1 MDELI
6 YNQIGFSNG
15 LINVVKQ
22 AEDYD
27 CIKNIDL
34 IDVKDLQLETITS
47 TTEFVYNRVDVN
59 EK

>member
-1 MDELI
+1 MDKLI
-6 YNQIGFSNG
+6 YNQIGISND

-47 TTEFVYNRVDVN
+47 TTEFVYNRVDIN